1 MEPFDEKQ
9 SLQLIAQMINTA
21 KNKLQ
26 NNSFFFLLWGWAVL
40 IASVSHYILGQL
52 KYEYDFLPWPVLMTT
67 AAIIA
72 VAAGYRMSKNS
83 VVTGYIDSYIG
94 TMWTY
99 IGISIFLV
107 LFLVT
112 AVANFKAA
120 YIALMIFYGMGTLT
134 TGTIIKFKPL
144 IVGGIF
150 TWVCAAALVWVDFP
164 EGLLVLGASIVGG
177 YIIPGYILRAKRE
190 RNPKH
195 GL

>member
-9 SLQLIAQMINTA
+9 SLQLITQMINTA

-40 IASVSHYILGQL
+40 AASVSHYILWQL
-52 KYEYDFLPWPVLMTT
+52 KYEYDFLPWPVLMTA
-67 AAIIA
+67 AAITSAI
-72 VAAGYRMSKNS
+72 AGYRLSKNS
-83 VVTGYIDSYIG
+83 VATSYLDDYIG
-94 TMWTY
+94 TMWMY
-99 IGISIFLV
+99 IGVSIFLV
-107 LFLVT
+107 LLLVT
-112 AVANFKAA
+112 AVADFKAA

-150 TWVCAAALVWVDFP
+150 TWICAAALVWVDFP
-164 EGLLVLGASIVGG
+164 EGLLVLGASVLGG